1 MSDADE
7 SSFDRVRDIPA
18 MRKLIG
24 CKLDDVS
31 CSDKGEKPDE
41 VYLLFSNGTVITVRI
56 DGPGIFLFE
65 EVDEPETRDGGG

>member
-1 MSDADE
+1 MSDDDE
-7 SSFDRVRDIPA
+7 EIFDRVREIPA

-24 CKLDDVS
+24 CRLDDVS

-56 DGPGIFLFE
+56 DGPGIFSFE
-65 EVDEPETRDGGG
+65 EVE